1 MRFIFT
7 CMVIVGLSLFA
18 IPLIPAFNAVQSERE
33 AILANAS
40 SNVNLEVPP
49 PIYADIAYPDTNVAL
64 DADAVADI
72 EPAAGADEGADPLVT
87 PQDAFVGGF
96 TNLPPSA
103 FAEPQPELSETE

>member
-33 AILANAS
+33 AILASAAS
-40 SNVNLEVPP
+40 DVSLDVPP
-49 PIYADIAYPDTNVAL
+49 PVVAEINFPDTEMAL
-64 DADAVADI
+64 DADAIANI
-72 EPAAGADEGADPLVT
+72 EPAAGDTTGADPFVA

-103 FAEPQPELSETE
+103 FAEPQPVISETE